1 MVNGHQTASYNGPLK
16 TCSFKYPC
24 MVDFIEKARI
34 ECLQSRG
41 QHLCNFIG
49 TKESVFMKKE
59 FKTPTG
65 LVWDTNIAAISL
77 FWNTNLVTMTSC
89 KNTLFK
95 FGLIILKFCKREVVH
110 TANQNCK

>member
-1 MVNGHQTASYNGPLK
+1 
-16 TCSFKYPC
+16 
-24 MVDFIEKARI
+24 MVDFIEKASI
-34 ECLQSRG
+34 EHLQSRG
-41 QHLCNFIG
+41 QHLWNFIG

-65 LVWDTNIAAISL
+65 LVWDTNMAAISL

-89 KNTLFK
+89 KNSLFK
-95 FGLIILKFCKREVVH
+95 FGLIKLMFCIREVVH

>member
-24 MVDFIEKARI
+24 MVDFIEKASI

-65 LVWDTNIAAISL
+65 LVWDTQHSRHFIVLEHQSGHHDI
-77 FWNTNLVTMTSC
+77 M
-89 KNTLFK
+89 
-95 FGLIILKFCKREVVH
+95 
-110 TANQNCK
+110 